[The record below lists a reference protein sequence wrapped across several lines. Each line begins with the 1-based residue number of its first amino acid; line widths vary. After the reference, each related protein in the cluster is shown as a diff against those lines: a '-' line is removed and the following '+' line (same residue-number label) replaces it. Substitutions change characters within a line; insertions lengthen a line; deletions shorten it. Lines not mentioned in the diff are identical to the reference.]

1 LSVATIGFYGMK
13 TSFWPLPSNFFSG
26 TAAAAAIAAINSL
39 GNLGGLIGPNLVG
52 WLKDS
57 TGSFEAG
64 LYALAGCAL
73 ISAIM
78 TLIAVRAPHRR
89 VEPTGLGVAAA

>member
-1 LSVATIGFYGMK
+1 VPKIL
-13 TSFWPLPSNFFSG
+13 SG
-26 TAAAAAIAAINSL
+26 TAAAAAISAINSL

-57 TGSFEAG
+57 TGRFEAG
-64 LYALAGCAL
+64 LYAMAGCASL
-73 ISAIM
+73 ISAIV
-78 TLIAVRAPHRR
+78 TLIAVQAPRRR

>member
-1 LSVATIGFYGMK
+1 M
-13 TSFWPLPSNFFSG
+13 SG

-39 GNLGGLIGPNLVG
+39 GNFGGVIGPNLLWP

-64 LYALAGCAL
+64 LYAMAGCAL
-73 ISAIM
+73 ISAIV
-78 TLIAVRAPHRR
+78 TLIAVQAPPRR